1 MAGRRETGW
10 MPKCQDAK
18 WQVGQLKVTLLPSC
32 HCQHRGGLPC
42 WLRGQERLGAC
53 ELRVSIQLSEGTAR
67 RSSCCSQNTDAA
79 HNLVC
84 IHSRAQGMQK
94 WRLGMPWIP
103 YSQSKAHLLPCDT
116 DVLREERRGGGGG
129 GKGKRTDSTSQKSV
143 SSQKLPL
150 CCLVDS
156 SEALEGQE
164 RAWRGPSASRNPIGR
179 ERGASHP
186 CGMPGVA
193 KEKLF
198 QVQLSYN
205 LFFLTDHYCR
215 RLYK

>member
-129 GKGKRTDSTSQKSV
+129 
-143 SSQKLPL
+143 
-150 CCLVDS
+150 
-156 SEALEGQE
+156 
-164 RAWRGPSASRNPIGR
+164 
-179 ERGASHP
+179 
-186 CGMPGVA
+186 
-193 KEKLF
+193 
-198 QVQLSYN
+198 
-205 LFFLTDHYCR
+205 
-215 RLYK
+215 

>member
-1 MAGRRETGW
+1 MKLKRDPFPKANGRIPGMLGPWNLENERGSHTCPPSPHTPSHPPRQRPTFGPVKKRCGGRKKGAG
-10 MPKCQDAK
+10 
-18 WQVGQLKVTLLPSC
+18 
-32 HCQHRGGLPC
+32 
-42 WLRGQERLGAC
+42 GA
-53 ELRVSIQLSEGTAR
+53 
-67 RSSCCSQNTDAA
+67 
-79 HNLVC
+79 
-84 IHSRAQGMQK
+84 
-94 WRLGMPWIP
+94 
-103 YSQSKAHLLPCDT
+103 
-116 DVLREERRGGGGG
+116 